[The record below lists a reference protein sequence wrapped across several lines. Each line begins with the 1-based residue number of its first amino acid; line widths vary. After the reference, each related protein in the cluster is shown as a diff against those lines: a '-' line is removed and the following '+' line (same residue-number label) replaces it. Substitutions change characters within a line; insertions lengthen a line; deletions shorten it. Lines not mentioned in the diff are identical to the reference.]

1 MCVSVCSKSL
11 GPIDVKFRCVLLA
24 DLASWQTRGGGA
36 VGGDRRDTWERRVC
50 CQPAGPL
57 NPIALGKGCVYVSS
71 KGLTI
76 SAHLLQYLA
85 QLSLHF
91 VCVCLSMSR
100 IVCVCAFHLHCVC
113 CSPHFNST
121 LYIYVE
127 KTQPHPLD
135 VGKGD
140 GGLGVRGRYCT
151 AVWGI
156 GCRITNTASTPPS
169 PSLSIKPMPI
179 L

>member
-1 MCVSVCSKSL
+1 MSLAIPSPAFHPSSTIHLPEVSSAFRHSFSLVRFCVCVCARKCVSVCSKSL

-85 QLSLHF
+85 QLSPHF
-91 VCVCLSMSR
+91 VCVC
-100 IVCVCAFHLHCVC
+100 VCPCPVLCVSVHFISTVFAVVLTLTAHCI
-113 CSPHFNST
+113 F
-121 LYIYVE
+121 
-127 KTQPHPLD
+127 
-135 VGKGD
+135 
-140 GGLGVRGRYCT
+140 
-151 AVWGI
+151 
-156 GCRITNTASTPPS
+156 
-169 PSLSIKPMPI
+169 M
-179 L
+179 